1 MRRFWYGVVAS
12 EGLEPPTPALGKR
25 RSVQLSYEAT
35 PTLYRHA
42 PPGATAAEGQ
52 FACSGGTIGSG
63 SGAIAIPSSTSAFAS
78 ARVACP

>member
-1 MRRFWYGVVAS
+1 MVAT

-35 PTLYRHA
+35 STLYR
-42 PPGATAAEGQ
+42 PTPSGATAADGQ

-63 SGAIAIPSSTSAFAS
+63 SGAIVMPSSTSAFAS
-78 ARVACP
+78 ARVA